1 VERADAP
8 DDACRDPG
16 DLVVLGTAKAANAR
30 YLISGGRDLLAL
42 ESCEGI
48 SIVNPRQFWDAQA
61 KEISE

>member
-1 VERADAP
+1 
-8 DDACRDPG
+8 
-16 DLVVLGTAKAANAR
+16 VVLGTAKAANAR